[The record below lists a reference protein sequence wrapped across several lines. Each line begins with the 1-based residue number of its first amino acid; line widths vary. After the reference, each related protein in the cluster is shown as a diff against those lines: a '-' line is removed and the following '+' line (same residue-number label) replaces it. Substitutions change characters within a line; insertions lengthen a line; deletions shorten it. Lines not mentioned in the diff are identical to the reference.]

1 MKTIVLGLLIIGFT
15 TQMYSQTNNTSI
27 LKNFEYLEKVK
38 DKSSPVII
46 KKMENIAAEYDI
58 QKADIFNPKRKGTY
72 DVTFEETNGKIMATY
87 NKKGKLIKTI
97 EVYNNLKLPLQVSK
111 SISKEY
117 PGWAFTENTHE
128 ILYNKGKV
136 KKLYRIQIKNNNSIK
151 ELKFELKSGAE
162 ANYVAVN

>member
-15 TQMYSQTNNTSI
+15 TQIHSQTNNLSI
-27 LKNFEYLEKVK
+27 FKNIKYLEKVK
-38 DKSSPVII
+38 NEGSPVII

-58 QKADIFNPKRKGTY
+58 QKADVFNPKRKGTY
-72 DVTFEETNGKIMATY
+72 DVTFEETSGKIVATY

-117 PGWAFTENTHE
+117 PGWIFTGNTHE
-128 ILYNKGKV
+128 VLYNKGKV
-136 KKLYRIQIKNNNSIK
+136 KKLYRIQIKNNNSKK

-162 ANYVAVN
+162 ANYAAVN